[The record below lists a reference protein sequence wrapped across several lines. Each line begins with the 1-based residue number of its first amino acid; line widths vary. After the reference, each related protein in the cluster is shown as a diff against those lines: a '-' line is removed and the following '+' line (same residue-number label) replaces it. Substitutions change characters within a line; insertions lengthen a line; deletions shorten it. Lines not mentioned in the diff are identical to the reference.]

1 MIAWW
6 MAQVAVIGA
15 LLAVAAFGAES
26 ALKIARR
33 PTRWVWIVAMGLTV
47 ALGVMAPNRF
57 ATGAVTS
64 RMWRV
69 TDVRAVEPLVN
80 IEPNL
85 LTTLQD
91 AWHDVTTLLAGRM
104 QGGWNLWHRVMPSGI
119 ERWLAIAWVVTSVTL
134 LLAFVAVHL
143 RYQRRRSQWPLGD
156 VLGTTVRI
164 ASDTGPAVI
173 GVTSAEIVLPQW
185 LLTRDD
191 REQRLVLEH
200 ELEHVRQH
208 DPLLLAMAQAAVV
221 LVPWHPAVWWMAS
234 RLRLAIELDCDGRV
248 LQRGA
253 SARDYGTLLID
264 LTDHRTGFGA
274 ALPAFSCSPSHLE
287 RRLVAMT
294 PKRLRYPL
302 VRVLATGVV
311 TSLALLAACEAR
323 LPTSDEMDRM
333 TASSATQ
340 AAGRVAM
347 IDTSMVTYFINGR
360 PATKGEAD
368 NLAAERIAS
377 VNVMQKG
384 ARNGGEVRIVTRE
397 VAEVLA
403 APGDTKDSIRMR
415 INYTRTDPTRVTFV
429 TPGDTVTLSA
439 PRDSFSTTVQRTVDG
454 KPRSGFTGLMIVD
467 GVITDPAI
475 ANRIAPDQIVSV
487 DVTKGVA
494 ATSQYS
500 DPRAVNGVIRIT
512 TKKAKP

>member
-15 LLAVAAFGAES
+15 LLAVAAFGAEM

-33 PTRWVWIVAMGLTV
+33 PTRWVWIVAMALTV
-47 ALGVMAPNRF
+47 ALGVMAPTRF
-57 ATGAVTS
+57 ATDTVTS
-64 RMWRV
+64 RTWQV
-69 TDVRAVEPLVN
+69 TDVRTIGPLVN
-80 IEPNL
+80 IEPSL
-85 LTTLQD
+85 LTTLQG
-91 AWHDVTTLLAGRM
+91 AWYDVTTLLAGRM
-104 QGGWNLWHRVMPSGI
+104 QGGWSVWHRVMPSGI
-119 ERWLAIAWVVTSVTL
+119 ERWLLVAWVATSVAL

-185 LLTRDD
+185 LLARDD

-294 PKRLRYPL
+294 PKKLRYPL
-302 VRVLATGVV
+302 VRALGTTALA
-311 TSLALLAACEAR
+311 SLALLAACEAK
-323 LPTSDEMDRM
+323 LPTSDEVDRM
-333 TASSATQ
+333 TASTATQ

-347 IDTSMVTYFINGR
+347 IDTNKVTYFVNDVQV
-360 PATKGEAD
+360 TKAD
-368 NLAAERIAS
+368 ADKLNAESITS

-384 ARNGGEVRIVTRE
+384 AQTGGEVRIQTRTITI
-397 VAEVLA
+397 A
-403 APGDTKDSIRMR
+403 DSLNPTR
-415 INYTRTDPTRVTFV
+415 ITYTRTSPAHVTFT
-429 TPGDTVTLSA
+429 TPGDTVTLTA
-439 PRDSFSTTVQRTVDG
+439 TRDSFSTTVDRAVAG

-467 GVITDPAI
+467 GAITDPAI

-487 DVTKGVA
+487 DVTKGTA